1 MSKSDQI
8 LLGEK
13 LLKDELDK
21 LNVEANRLFEAQTI
35 ETDREKFVNNY
46 LTKKGESLLSKEKSN
61 LLEEFKDKPL
71 ILSQL
76 KEFYNSQK
84 SS

>member
-13 LLKDELDK
+13 LLKDQLDK
-21 LNVEANRLFEAQTI
+21 YIAEVNRLFEAQTI
-35 ETDREKFVNNY
+35 ETDREKFIDNY
-46 LTKKGESLLSKEKSN
+46 LTRKGESLLSKEKSN
-61 LLEEFKDKPL
+61 LLEGFKDNPL
-71 ILSQL
+71 MLSQL
-76 KEFYNSQK
+76 KEFYNLQK